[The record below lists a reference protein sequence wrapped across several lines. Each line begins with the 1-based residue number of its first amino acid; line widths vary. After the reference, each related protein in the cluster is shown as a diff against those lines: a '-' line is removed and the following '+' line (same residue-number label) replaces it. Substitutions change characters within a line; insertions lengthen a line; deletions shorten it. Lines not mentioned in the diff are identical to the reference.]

1 MNFSYKTRKKT
12 IDGLKNTDLDLLI
25 IGGGI
30 TGAGVAI
37 QAAKAGAK
45 VGLLEMQ
52 DFAEGTSSRS
62 TKLVHGG
69 IRYLKTFDV
78 GVVSDTVKERAVVQ
92 RIAPHIPKPFPMLLP
107 IYDTPDQTF
116 DMFSVKIAMDL
127 YDRLAGVESSQYAN
141 YTIDRDEVLQR
152 EPGILT

>member
-52 DFAEGTSSRS
+52 DFAEAPWFWDLFPSVFQRLLRRWFQSQQLTLSR
-62 TKLVHGG
+62 
-69 IRYLKTFDV
+69 
-78 GVVSDTVKERAVVQ
+78 
-92 RIAPHIPKPFPMLLP
+92 
-107 IYDTPDQTF
+107 PDHRN
-116 DMFSVKIAMDL
+116 S
-127 YDRLAGVESSQYAN
+127 
-141 YTIDRDEVLQR
+141 
-152 EPGILT
+152 

>member
-62 TKLVHGG
+62 T
-69 IRYLKTFDV
+69 
-78 GVVSDTVKERAVVQ
+78 
-92 RIAPHIPKPFPMLLP
+92 
-107 IYDTPDQTF
+107 
-116 DMFSVKIAMDL
+116 
-127 YDRLAGVESSQYAN
+127 N
-141 YTIDRDEVLQR
+141 
-152 EPGILT
+152 